1 MMDNEQEPNK
11 KKKKRDLS
19 SKMGLNQGSDMHAPP
34 MAQPGLFPGSA
45 EGELNSRNEEQAVGA
60 KVKDKLNRRPNGR

>member
-1 MMDNEQEPNK
+1 MLDNEQEPNK

-19 SKMGLNQGSDMHAPP
+19 SKMGLDQGSDTHAPP

-45 EGELNSRNEEQAVGA
+45 EGELNARNEEQAVGA
-60 KVKDKLNRRPNGR
+60 KVKDKLSRRPNGR